1 MSYQNQTKRTDYSLV
16 ISILILTIFGLVVL
30 SSASTVI
37 GLTDFNDS
45 YYFLKHQLLKGVLPG
60 LILFFVFLKTPYR
73 LWQKYYRWALILAVL
88 LLGLVFIP
96 GLGATFNS
104 NAYSWLNF
112 GFFSFQ
118 PSEIAKLLLIIYLAG
133 WLNNLKIGGL
143 KNLKTGFLP
152 FVAVLGLVGVL
163 IALQPDLGT
172 MVIVVLISL
181 GIYFSAGASYYNLG
195 LLFVV
200 GAGLIFALIKAAPY
214 RFRRFLVFLDPSL
227 DPLGAGYHIQQAL
240 LAIGTGGFLGLG
252 LGHSRQKFQYLPQVY
267 GDSIFA
273 VMAEELGFV
282 LTALFVIFLI
292 VFILRTL
299 QLASHNQDNFV
310 KFFAVGVAIWIGGQA
325 LINIGAM
332 LGILPLTGVPLPF
345 VSYGGTSVIII
356 LTACGMLAN
365 MAKN

>member
-1 MSYQNQTKRTDYSLV
+1 MSYQNQTKHTDYSLV
-16 ISILILTIFGLVVL
+16 ISILILTVFGLIVL
-30 SSASTVI
+30 SSASTII
-37 GLTDFNDS
+37 GLTDFNDG

-60 LILFFVFLKTPYR
+60 LILFFIFLKIPHR
-73 LWQKYYRWALILAVL
+73 WWQKYYRWALVLAVL
-88 LLGLVFIP
+88 LLSLVFIP
-96 GLGATFNS
+96 GLGSTLES
-104 NAYSWLNF
+104 HAYSWINL
-112 GFFSFQ
+112 GFMSFQ
-118 PSEIAKLLLIIYLAG
+118 PSEVAKLLLIIYLAG
-133 WLNNLKIGGL
+133 WLNNLKTGGL
-143 KNLKTGFLP
+143 KNFKTGFLP
-152 FVAVLGLVGVL
+152 FIAILGLVGGLV
-163 IALQPDLGT
+163 ALQPDLGT
-172 MVIVVLISL
+172 MVIVILIAL

-195 LLFVV
+195 LLFAL
-200 GAGLIFALIKAAPY
+200 GGGLIFALIKAAPY
-214 RFRRFLVFLDPSL
+214 RFRRFLVFLDPTL

-252 LGHSRQKFQYLPQVY
+252 LGHSRQKFQYLPQAY

-282 LTALFVIFLI
+282 LTAVFIIFLI
-292 VFILRTL
+292 IFILRTL

-310 KFFAVGVAIWIGGQA
+310 KFFAVGVAVWIGGQA

-345 VSYGGTSVIII
+345 VSYGGTSVIVI